1 MSKISIKWAIFM
13 AAVLTLA
20 LPTPTL
26 TAPQSSAP
34 CANVSVSLAPPVVAR
49 GGTVT
54 AAASLENCSS
64 VRQRYTIRYEL
75 TTPCTR
81 AVLFSI
87 PVRLD
92 AGQTLSASYSF
103 RIPRFTCP
111 GDYVVTVRVLSGTT
125 ELSSSIAMLTVL

>member
-1 MSKISIKWAIFM
+1 MSKISIKWAFVM

-20 LPTPTL
+20 LPSTSL
-26 TAPQSSAP
+26 RAQSSAP

-54 AAASLENCSS
+54 AAASLENCSTA
-64 VRQRYTIRYEL
+64 RQRYTIRYEL
-75 TTPCTR
+75 TTPCTQ

-87 PVRLD
+87 PIRLD

-111 GDYVVTVRVLSGTT
+111 GDYVVTVKVLSGTT
-125 ELSSSIAMLTVL
+125 ELSSSVAMLTVL